1 MAGVLLTHLAR
12 IAICLIWAGFW
23 AARILLTDA
32 LVHFNA
38 LELKAAF
45 AALLGTEPVDQ
56 AFSICMIWLTGEVA
70 FTLWSILKPGVNML
84 FAKTTP
90 SLRQQVAETLTIEQ
104 LEEVLER
111 KRKAQQEKDAKRDGN
126 KD

>member
-1 MAGVLLTHLAR
+1 MADRRRRGVEGDDSLLASVAGVLLTHLAR

-32 LVHFNA
+32 PVHFNA

-56 AFSICMIWLTGEVA
+56 AFSICMVWLTGEVA
-70 FTLWSILKPGVNML
+70 FTLWSI
-84 FAKTTP
+84 
-90 SLRQQVAETLTIEQ
+90 
-104 LEEVLER
+104 
-111 KRKAQQEKDAKRDGN
+111 
-126 KD
+126 